1 MFINLLQVH
10 PTYYV
15 TWVLAVIASVVLHE
29 LGHGFAAIRQ
39 GDRTPIV
46 SGHMT
51 LNPMVH
57 MGGISLILLAVVG
70 LAFGAMPVNP
80 SAFRGRFGR
89 AAVAFAGPAVNLLI
103 AASTILLAGLLV
115 RTGLVT
121 LPMWEPHVIPYR
133 LDSVTILLIVAQLN
147 LALFAFNLLPI
158 PPLDGSTVLGDFWPD
173 WKRWTSN
180 PDLAPFFQ
188 AGFLLVFIFGARLF
202 VAAGDATGIAFRALA
217 GG

>member
-1 MFINLLQVH
+1 MFINLLQAH

-46 SGHMT
+46 MGHMT

-57 MGGISLILLAVVG
+57 MGGVSLVLLAVVG

-80 SAFRGRFGR
+80 AAFRGRFGR

-103 AASTILLAGLLV
+103 AGSTILLAGLFV
-115 RTGLVT
+115 RTGLVS

-133 LDSVTILLIVAQLN
+133 LDSVTILLVVAQLN

-158 PPLDGSTVLGDFWPD
+158 PPLDGSTVLGDFWPA
-173 WKRWTSN
+173 WKQWTSN

-188 AGFLLVFIFGARLF
+188 AGFLVIFIIGGRLF
-202 VAAGDATGIAFRALA
+202 LAAGDAVGVAFRAVA